1 MATQK
6 IAYAARTVITMT
18 LTSLAN
24 AAAWQSLVIDN
35 TSNLYDDALV
45 FVQTKGQAG
54 STLGLEFYV
63 YSYDGGSLFSDGA
76 SGADATFTAA
86 NRKNSPLIDVVTLNT
101 TTATPSLLRRGVA
114 SCFNGIMPA
123 KWGLI
128 AINNSGGT
136 LSATAGDH
144 VITYQGITYTVA

>member
-1 MATQK
+1 MAIQT
-6 IAYAARTVITMT
+6 ILYGARTTITLT

-24 AAAWQSLVIDN
+24 TSARASTVVDN
-35 TSNLYDDALV
+35 TTNLYDDVIV

-54 STLGLEFYV
+54 STAGLEFYL
-63 YSYDGGSLFSDGA
+63 YASDGA
-76 SGADATFTAA
+76 TLYADGATGTDAAFTAA
-86 NRKNSPLIDVVTLNT
+86 NRKNSPLIDVVVLNT
-101 TTATPSLLRRGVA
+101 TTASPALLRRGVA
-114 SCFNGIMPA
+114 ACFNGIMPP

-128 AINNSGGT
+128 AINNSGGA